1 MFIAVIHA
9 LYIFS
14 LFKLHA
20 DSISDITDIGMT
32 YPDERVTIFIRFG
45 EYYLFMGISFYLFL
59 GPIRI
64 F

>member
-20 DSISDITDIGMT
+20 DSISVITDIGIT
-32 YPDERVTIFIRFG
+32 YPDERVDSILLMR
-45 EYYLFMGISFYLFL
+45 LQQFYSL
-59 GPIRI
+59 
-64 F
+64 

>member
-20 DSISDITDIGMT
+20 DSISAITDIGIT
-32 YPDERVTIFIRFG
+32 YPDERIA
-45 EYYLFMGISFYLFL
+45 YPPLLNLFL
-59 GPIRI
+59 I
-64 F
+64 FVI